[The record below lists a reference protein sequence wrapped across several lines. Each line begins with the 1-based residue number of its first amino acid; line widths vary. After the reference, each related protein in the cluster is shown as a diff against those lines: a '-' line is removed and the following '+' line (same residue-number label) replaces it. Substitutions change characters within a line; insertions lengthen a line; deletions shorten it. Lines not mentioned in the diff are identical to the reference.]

1 MSLYGNR
8 DRLFNFEETKTDKRA
23 PPTELYKNG
32 CKSCPLDSAASYLQ
46 HPKMV
51 PSGSN
56 YPVIYTIGEAPG
68 CISGD
73 ALIDVAYR
81 DKNLHPEGVRI
92 DALVGQSDFY
102 VYSFDIERQVI
113 TLGKVKRVWKTG
125 TKQVFR
131 VTYEWSYTQKKEK
144 IYKTDSIKVTA
155 NHPFLLK
162 KYIPHD
168 PFGSGKDRQGITYL
182 SIEQGL
188 RCGDGIQPILRHR
201 KFGYSFVGTSHK
213 NMSREGRFLLAN
225 KLERELI
232 KGEDCHHKNENKL
245 NDTWDNLVLLTTVE
259 HARQHILDNNPMNS
273 VSARENHKKALSRP
287 EYREGQREVQYR
299 YLSIPENYEKRAQQ
313 VQEAGTDTRFKKGH
327 NRHTS
332 DNHRIIAIE
341 PLGIEDVY
349 DMEVEEYHNFA
360 VNGIFVHNSQ
370 EDQEGKQ
377 FVGSSGHLL
386 RSHIPEGFL
395 DFIRWTNTIHC
406 RPPENRNPTHDEMEF
421 CRSRVVSDIEKTQPE
436 FIFGFGGVPLSWA
449 GRSGIGTWRGRYFP
463 LQVGTHK
470 LWYFAFHHP
479 AFLLHLQHQNNGR
492 PSNFELSFKLDMERA
507 FRIVEDGLPEPVIHS
522 VEDAKAGIATI
533 TGREQNALSTVVDF
547 LKEAAKSE
555 ICGLDYETQGLRPY
569 GRDAAILT
577 IAVALPDRCLSF
589 ALDHP
594 QAGWSATDR
603 IVIKDEFKKFLLA
616 PVRKCVHSLHFEM
629 EWSAFFFG
637 REIAYRS
644 HGNRFPWEDSLTQ
657 AFILDER
664 KEGFSL
670 DFLAHLYFGINIK
683 KITGNLNKNNMR
695 EEPLM
700 RLLPYNG
707 IDAKYHLLTFQA
719 QDRLLEQQG
728 LQAAYQEKLRQ
739 VPTCVLTQL
748 AGLPVDYDE
757 NVRQQHEMRRK
768 IEAIETELFML
779 PAVKEYQHQTGNK
792 FNPGS
797 DKDVKYLIQKIL
809 GHYDAATTDK
819 SVLDKLDHP
828 FGKLEINWRHY
839 SKMLSTYI
847 ERFNEENAYPDHLY
861 HVSLGTVFTDT
872 GRLNGDFQNVPKR
885 GEEASTRR
893 QIAGKGVFASF
904 DYGQIEARVIA
915 CASQDPAYCKATW
928 DGLDV
933 HGYWA
938 KRIAQRYPQTIGGKK
953 YLSDP
958 AAMKKLRDRV
968 KNKFVFPLFFSA
980 SLHSVAGYMDIPDDI
995 LAPEHDLFW
1004 QEYKGVKEWQQT
1016 LINGYQQSG
1025 YTACL
1030 NGRRRRAPL
1039 GLGQVVNSLV
1049 QGSAADI
1056 VMDGMN
1062 RLSETCDPLL
1072 QPRLQ
1077 IHDDLLFYFESEEQ
1091 LQDNVDKII
1100 NAMLDIQFPWVI
1112 VPLTVE
1118 MSIGPNWYEMKEVGT
1133 YDSHKLLGLP
1143 TRQARFL

>member
-1 MSLYGNR
+1 
-8 DRLFNFEETKTDKRA
+8 
-23 PPTELYKNG
+23 
-32 CKSCPLDSAASYLQ
+32 
-46 HPKMV
+46 
-51 PSGSN
+51 
-56 YPVIYTIGEAPG
+56 
-68 CISGD
+68 
-73 ALIDVAYR
+73 
-81 DKNLHPEGVRI
+81 
-92 DALVGQSDFY
+92 
-102 VYSFDIERQVI
+102 
-113 TLGKVKRVWKTG
+113 
-125 TKQVFR
+125 
-131 VTYEWSYTQKKEK
+131 
-144 IYKTDSIKVTA
+144 
-155 NHPFLLK
+155 
-162 KYIPHD
+162 
-168 PFGSGKDRQGITYL
+168 
-182 SIEQGL
+182 
-188 RCGDGIQPILRHR
+188 
-201 KFGYSFVGTSHK
+201 
-213 NMSREGRFLLAN
+213 
-225 KLERELI
+225 
-232 KGEDCHHKNENKL
+232 
-245 NDTWDNLVLLTTVE
+245 
-259 HARQHILDNNPMNS
+259 
-273 VSARENHKKALSRP
+273 
-287 EYREGQREVQYR
+287 
-299 YLSIPENYEKRAQQ
+299 
-313 VQEAGTDTRFKKGH
+313 
-327 NRHTS
+327 
-332 DNHRIIAIE
+332 
-341 PLGIEDVY
+341 
-349 DMEVEEYHNFA
+349 
-360 VNGIFVHNSQ
+360 
-370 EDQEGKQ
+370 
-377 FVGSSGHLL
+377 
-386 RSHIPEGFL
+386 
-395 DFIRWTNTIHC
+395 
-406 RPPENRNPTHDEMEF
+406 MEF

-463 LQVGTHK
+463 LQVGNHK

-507 FRIVEDGLPEPVIHS
+507 FKIVEDGLPEPVIHS
-522 VEDAKAGIATI
+522 VEDAKAGITTI

-700 RLLPYNG
+700 RLLPYNCLMKG
-707 IDAKYHLLTFQA
+707 TRVVTDTGPMLIEEIVRNRLPVKVLAMNETTKDFGWYEVKGWHKTTAPDDQQWVEISIEGRKNTIRCTPDHEIITTKGRKQAVDITTGDEVFTDELEWHEDFVGALCGTLLGDSTIASTKNKAYIQCGNRNEELIKLKQSLFGGKISERFATGGFKDGYNYLWWMPANLQTKSLRDVTYIDEQRFARPLLDKLTSWGMALWYMDDGFQQKDTSPYCCFSVHRYSDKEAITEWFSQRYGKASLSKNGRINLGVNASKKLCAEIAPYMVPSLRYKLPYPEEDPPKPNLPKRTTGKLVPAKILSALPFHYTGVLHKHGFNNRRYCLTIPETGNFMTLGGLVSNCIDAKYHLLVYQT

>member
-32 CKSCPLDSAASYLQ
+32 CKSCPLDSAASYLH

-56 YPVIYTIGEAPG
+56 YPVIYALGEAPG
-68 CISGD
+68 KS
-73 ALIDVAYR
+73 
-81 DKNLHPEGVRI
+81 
-92 DALVGQSDFY
+92 
-102 VYSFDIERQVI
+102 
-113 TLGKVKRVWKTG
+113 
-125 TKQVFR
+125 
-131 VTYEWSYTQKKEK
+131 
-144 IYKTDSIKVTA
+144 
-155 NHPFLLK
+155 
-162 KYIPHD
+162 
-168 PFGSGKDRQGITYL
+168 
-182 SIEQGL
+182 
-188 RCGDGIQPILRHR
+188 
-201 KFGYSFVGTSHK
+201 
-213 NMSREGRFLLAN
+213 
-225 KLERELI
+225 
-232 KGEDCHHKNENKL
+232 EDE
-245 NDTWDNLVLLTTVE
+245 
-259 HARQHILDNNPMNS
+259 
-273 VSARENHKKALSRP
+273 
-287 EYREGQREVQYR
+287 
-299 YLSIPENYEKRAQQ
+299 
-313 VQEAGTDTRFKKGH
+313 
-327 NRHTS
+327 
-332 DNHRIIAIE
+332 
-341 PLGIEDVY
+341 
-349 DMEVEEYHNFA
+349 
-360 VNGIFVHNSQ
+360 
-370 EDQEGKQ
+370 EGKQ

-386 RSHIPEGFL
+386 RSYIPEGFA
-395 DFIRWTNTIHC
+395 DFIRWSNTIQC
-406 RPPENRNPTHDEMEF
+406 RPPENRNPSHDEIEF

-436 FIFGFGGVPLSWA
+436 FIFGFGGVPLSWT

-463 LQVGTHK
+463 LQVGNHK

-492 PSNFELSFKLDMERA
+492 PSNFELSFKLDMDRA

-522 VEDAKAGIATI
+522 VEDAKAGITTI

-577 IAVALPDRCLSF
+577 SAVALPDKCLSF

-644 HGNRFPWEDSLTQ
+644 YGNRFPWEDSLTQ

-748 AGLPVDYDE
+748 AGLPIDYDE

-768 IEAIETELFML
+768 IDAIETELFTL

-797 DKDVKYLIQKIL
+797 DKDVKYLIQKVL

-819 SVLDKLDHP
+819 SVLEKLDHP

-915 CASQDPAYCKATW
+915 CASQDPAYCKAIW

-938 KRIAQRYPQTIGGKK
+938 KRIAQRYPQAIGGKK
-953 YLSDP
+953 YLNDP

-1004 QEYKGVKEWQQT
+1004 QEYKGVKAWQQT

-1025 YTACL
+1025 YTSCL

-1039 GLGQVVNSLV
+1039 GLGQVVNSMV

-1091 LQDNVDKII
+1091 LQDNIDKII

-1118 MSIGPNWYEMKEVGT
+1118 MSIGPNWYEMKEVAT
-1133 YDSHKLLGLP
+1133 YDSNKLLGLP
-1143 TRQARFL
+1143 TREARFL